1 MSGRSPRWFSGI
13 KYPYEPVFADNTWAQ
28 IIEACQL
35 RKVPA
40 SWAVGNQKVMTID
53 GTDYPIDIIGFNHD
67 DYSDGSG
74 KAPITFQ
81 MHDIYGT
88 RRAMNGSATNAGGWA
103 SSKMRT
109 ERLPDL
115 LALTPPEVQS
125 SIREVNKAA
134 GIGNKSTT
142 VETVSDKLFLLSE
155 TEVFNSSE
163 FSEFSGVI
171 EGTQYAYYAT
181 GGSII
186 KQRNGSASAWYL
198 RSATIHNASRF
209 ILVSALGAL
218 SSQDANITSGIA
230 FAFCF

>member
-1 MSGRSPRWFSGI
+1 MSGRSPRWFTGI
-13 KYPYEPVFADNTWAQ
+13 QRLYEPNFADNTWAQ
-28 IIEACQL
+28 IIETCQ
-35 RKVPA
+35 RKIIPPT
-40 SWAVGNQKVMTID
+40 WAVGAQKVMTIN

-67 DYSDGSG
+67 DYADGSG

-88 RRAMNGSATNAGGWA
+88 RRAMNGSDTNAGGWA
-103 SSKMRT
+103 SSKMRN
-109 ERLPDL
+109 ESLPAI

-134 GIGNKSTT
+134 GIGNRSTT

-186 KQRNGSASAWYL
+186 KQRNGSADAWYL
-198 RSATIHNASRF
+198 RSATIKNASRF
-209 ILVSALGAL
+209 IYVSTRGELT
-218 SSQDANITSGIA
+218 SMDANTGSGIA

>member
-1 MSGRSPRWFSGI
+1 MSGRSPRWFTGI
-13 KYPYEPVFADNTWAQ
+13 KYPYEPNFADNTWAQ
-28 IIEACQL
+28 IIETCQ
-35 RKVPA
+35 RKIIPPT
-40 SWAVGNQKVMTID
+40 WAVGAQKVMTID

-81 MHDIYGT
+81 MHDIYDT

-103 SSKMRT
+103 SSKMRN
-109 ERLPDL
+109 ERLPTL

-142 VETVSDKLFLLSE
+142 VETVSDKLFLLGE
-155 TEVFNSSE
+155 TEVLNSSE
-163 FSEFSGVI
+163 ISGVI

-186 KQRNGSASAWYL
+186 KQRNGSANAWYL
-198 RSATIHNASRF
+198 RSAPIKNASQF
-209 ILVSALGAL
+209 IYVSSRGELTAM
-218 SSQDANITSGIA
+218 DANTGSGIA

>member
-13 KYPYEPVFADNTWAQ
+13 QYPYGNVFADATWEQ
-28 IIEACQL
+28 IIAACQN
-35 RKVPA
+35 KKIPPTW
-40 SWAVGNQKVMTID
+40 SVGNQKIMTIN

-81 MHDIYGT
+81 MHDCYDT
-88 RRAMNGSATNAGGWA
+88 RRAMNGSTTNAGGWA
-103 SSKMRT
+103 SSKMRN
-109 ERLPDL
+109 ESLPAI

-134 GIGNKSTT
+134 GIGNRSTT

-155 TEVFNSSE
+155 TEVFNSSK
-163 FSEFSGVI
+163 FSGVI

-186 KQRNGSASAWYL
+186 KQRNGSANAWYL
-198 RSATIHNASRF
+198 RSATIKNASQF
-209 ILVSALGAL
+209 IYVSVLGAL
-218 SSQDANITSGIA
+218 TSQDANTTSGIA